1 MATSLTSISGATPT
15 RPYSELDSDRYQFI
29 TLDQAEPNPGVP
41 DSNQSIFIS
50 NIDGTRSWS
59 KDLNLSGLSFKSGI
73 LDQVNSDTNYFLVFK
88 HYPGSQAVNG
98 KDDSVGWSLGTFEE
112 QDTLQTVTARGD
124 STNIDINLANFTA
137 DSAFLRGGLYISGNL
152 TVNGTETI
160 INSTTLTVDD
170 KNIVI
175 AEGSPSAAAADGAG
189 ITVDGANATLT
200 YANATD
206 RWVFNKNL
214 DVTNIFVDSS
224 VVFDGGKPGLIK
236 QTNAQ
241 DLYLKA
247 NKFRFLDESGG
258 VAYLTMETG
267 DITFSEIVNVLD
279 SANMQGRLYFTD
291 VPPKSGSVQVL
302 FLRDSDGLV
311 MKGQVDLAGIGD
323 IGRIKTEDTDSNET
337 HHIII
342 SPVNGGAGGIDSA
355 YFDLNQFTYN
365 PSTNTLGVVN
375 VTATGFSDLD
385 STDVAGDLQI
395 KSTNGRLLDSA
406 GRSFV
411 IYDSSGSLLW
421 GNNGTSAGNL
431 GGPAAA
437 LTYLNDLS
445 DVNITSVANGEVL
458 KWDATASLWVN
469 GPDTGGDSG
478 GGGGGLSYT
487 DFSVVNN
494 AIDST
499 QVSSLDY
506 NNTTGRF
513 TFQPPAIPSLL
524 TDLGISDGTVGQ
536 ILSTDGNGN
545 FSFINAIAD
554 SAGATQN
561 LFLQVAVS
569 GQSSIT
575 ATASNSI
582 LTLAGTN
589 GISITTNVSTKT
601 ATFSY
606 TDPSPPIELA
616 ARGTQSVT
624 TSNMAN
630 NATLSNL
637 TISGWDTYALHKIQ
651 TSHAAWVRL
660 YVDTASRTADLSRSI
675 LDDPAPDA
683 GVIAEVVTSGAETVK
698 MSPGVLGWLETA
710 ENGNIP
716 VTITNLSGGS
726 ATITVTLTHLRLE
739 A

>member
-29 TLDQAEPNPGVP
+29 TLDQTEPNPGVP

-50 NIDGTRSWS
+50 NIDGTRSWT

-98 KDDSVGWSLGTFEE
+98 KDDSVGWSIGAFEE

-124 STNIDINLANFTA
+124 STNVDINLANFTA

-224 VVFDGGKPGLIK
+224 VTFDGSKSGLIK
-236 QTNAQ
+236 QTNSQ
-241 DLYLKA
+241 DLDFRST
-247 NKFRFLDESGG
+247 KFNFQNEPGG
-258 VAYLTMETG
+258 VDYLTIQSG
-267 DITFSEIVNVLD
+267 NITLSEIVNVLD

-291 VPPKSGSVQVL
+291 VPPKAGSVQVL
-302 FLRDSDGLV
+302 FVRDSDGLV
-311 MKGQVDLAGIGD
+311 MKGEVDIQALGD
-323 IGRIKTEDTDSNET
+323 VGRINTQDTDSNET

-342 SPVNGGAGGIDSA
+342 SPVNGGAGGTDSA

-431 GGPAAA
+431 GGAAAA

-445 DVNITSVANGEVL
+445 DVNITSVANGDVL
-458 KWDATASLWVN
+458 KWDATTSRWVN
-469 GPDTGGDSG
+469 GNDLGGDSA
-478 GGGGGLSYT
+478 GLGYA

-494 AIDST
+494 AIDSS
-499 QVSSLDY
+499 QVSSLGY
-506 NNTTGRF
+506 NNATGIF
-513 TFQPPAIPSLL
+513 TFQPPAIPGLL
-524 TDLGISDGTVGQ
+524 TDLGISDGSVGQ
-536 ILSTDGNGN
+536 VLSTDGNGN

-575 ATASNSI
+575 ATAANSV

-589 GISITTNVSTKT
+589 GVSITTNAATKT

-606 TDPSPPIELA
+606 TDPGPAPIELA
-616 ARGTQSVT
+616 SRDSASVT
-624 TSNMAN
+624 TTNMGN
-630 NATLSNL
+630 GATLSNL
-637 TISGWDTYALHKIQ
+637 TIKGWDTYALHKIK
-651 TSHAAWVRL
+651 TSHASRVRL
-660 YVDTASRTADLSRSI
+660 YVDSASRTSDLSRSVDSAAATGSG
-675 LDDPAPDA
+675 L
-683 GVIAEVVTSGAETVK
+683 IAEVTTAGSTTVK
-698 MSPGVLGWLETA
+698 MSPGVIGWLESTDR
-710 ENGNIP
+710 NIP
-716 VTITNLSGGS
+716 VTITNLSGGA